1 MNDISTLGIDLG
13 KNTFHLCGMSRTGRL
28 VLRQQYSRSQLLRQL
43 SLCAVAMEACGGR
56 MIGPGF

>member
-43 SLCAVAMEACGGR
+43 PLRGGPV
-56 MIGPGF
+56 GGA